1 MIEVPNERCSNAD
14 DAEDHQLQW
23 TLNLLHHGDMEAECI
38 HWLVHTCVED
48 SAEHSIGNLW
58 FTTDQFHARNRAAEG
73 VRQLL
78 PVSVMI
84 SPYRANHNTRCFFLQ
99 AANLLQESC
108 SRGEPKVAY
117 RHVMRDTSAE
127 CEAVR

>member
-73 VRQLL
+73 VQLL
-78 PVSVMI
+78 PVSVVI
-84 SPYRANHNTRCFFLQ
+84 SRVPANHNTRCFFLH

-108 SRGEPKVAY
+108 SRGV
-117 RHVMRDTSAE
+117 VMRDTSAE
-127 CEAVR
+127 CEALR